1 MPMDEKITRM
11 SSSWVRQ
18 RSKEE
23 GCLFDVK
30 LVQPSNIVVVSV
42 SVLLPL
48 CRPVREIYLFFVYFV
63 RQVTLSRKDNATHK
77 PCGVAGSQRPHG
89 HARDDETRW
98 KDRTTARGVRS
109 RQSTPLEMR
118 GGTQDE
124 DALGVGNASWLV
136 LVVEVVNYRCRCRFR
151 CLWSS
156 PSSRSSSCGLV
167 LQLACVEVGEKSV
180 VAVASGAELRVRLC
194 AKKRAEPSSAA
205 TPFWAL
211 EERQPARYIPSGCGA
226 ARSHTRTQSL
236 LDFIVRSSEHTDL
249 FINQLI
255 KLYAQLVTSQIHPD
269 TVGTRNLCSLPVSG
283 EFALSTP
290 VSLARDDL
298 NLSRWGAPNCLPL
311 AFRGGDCHRLPPGA
325 NLWASM
331 DDSPR
336 TPMLTNN
343 ALRVKPNIRSRY
355 ATLRLLLLGRRFTAL
370 VNLRLNLFHLNS
382 SRKDKNKTVHI
393 QIARELPA
401 LIMHAA
407 ISERIRVAQCMSRN
421 VGHILHQW
429 FQMCERRVYEDTD
442 KGCSSIDS
450 VDLTK
455 IMSISINHD
464 QFLLNMEHGCVGNP
478 CD

>member
-98 KDRTTARGVRS
+98 KDRNTARGVRS
-109 RQSTPLEMR
+109 RQSTPLERR

-124 DALGVGNASWLV
+124 DALGVGNASWQ
-136 LVVEVVNYRCRCRFR
+136 VENHRESNRR
-151 CLWSS
+151 LTEEAM
-156 PSSRSSSCGLV
+156 

-236 LDFIVRSSEHTDL
+236 LDFI
-249 FINQLI
+249 
-255 KLYAQLVTSQIHPD
+255 LVTSQIHPD
-269 TVGTRNLCSLPVSG
+269 TVGTRNLYSLPVSG

-311 AFRGGDCHRLPPGA
+311 AFRGGDCHKLPPGA

-331 DDSPR
+331 DDSRKIRILSHDFP
-336 TPMLTNN
+336 PLSFV
-343 ALRVKPNIRSRY
+343 RVKPNIRSRY